1 MRNLFS
7 VLCLLLAGLLSTA
20 ALAGHQ
26 IDQLLRE
33 EEPVRELAGSLPN
46 DEAFSEAVTE
56 TIVDDAVARLP
67 EGLQQFVPGGGVEGL
82 LRPVISSALDNERTQ
97 AAWDGVLQ
105 STRRDYTA
113 HLEQMFHQGTTS
125 DPRELDLPVDLT
137 PVTEA
142 MTQPVRQGV
151 EDTVSLIP
159 GVEAED
165 VELPAP
171 SLQIDVQAATD
182 ENADPYTWATAAAAS
197 QHWMIFAVSAAV
209 LTLLGLIAGTGA
221 RARWLAV
228 ALAAAVAAGLGLWI
242 ATTAASP
249 ALADPPGT
257 PEATAVMLEHIQTR
271 FTDWA
276 QPAWWVFTGAAGF
289 VVVISVLAAVVTP
302 ARREQPAA
310 NRDERVQLLPVDSS
324 P

>member
-26 IDQLLRE
+26 IDQLLRA

-67 EGLQQFVPGGGVEGL
+67 EGLQQFVPGSVDAL
-82 LRPVISSALDNERTQ
+82 VRPVISSALDTERT
-97 AAWDGVLQ
+97 AEAWDEVIQ
-105 STRRDYTA
+105 DTRSDYTA
-113 HLEQMFHQGTTS
+113 HLEDMFHRGTTG
-125 DPRELDLPVDLT
+125 DVRELDIAVDLT

-165 VELPAP
+165 VEIPAP
-171 SLQIDVQAATD
+171 SLQIDVEAATD
-182 ENADPYTWATAAAAS
+182 ESADPYTWATAAGLS
-197 QHWMIFAVSAAV
+197 QHWLIFGVGAAALGV
-209 LTLLGLIAGTGA
+209 LGVLLGT
-221 RARWLAV
+221 RRVRWY
-228 ALAAAVAAGLGLWI
+228 ALATAAALAGVIGLWVATTVAAP
-242 ATTAASP
+242 S
-249 ALADPPGT
+249 LAHQPGT
-257 PEATAVMLEHIQTR
+257 PEATTVLLEHIQVR

-276 QPAWWVFTGAAGF
+276 QPSWWVFTGAAGF
-289 VVVISVLAAVVTP
+289 VVVLSVLAAVVTP
-302 ARREQPAA
+302 ARREQG
-310 NRDERVQLLPVDSS
+310 
-324 P
+324 